1 MGESSSGRC
10 ALTLCYNPLVTHKLA
25 IFGGTFDPIHYGHL
39 AMAEEVCWQLGVARV
54 FFVPA
59 AEQPLK
65 AGNHVASAGDRLA
78 MVRLATA
85 GNPSFAVCDLEI
97 VRGGRSYSVD
107 TVASLRDDYPDADF
121 TFVAGADVLPDLP
134 RWHAVERLLKLS
146 RFAIVTRPG
155 HALDLDRLYTALPG
169 AEGRIGEVGGLRL
182 DISSTELRARLR
194 RGAPIRYQA
203 PDAVI
208 RYIDEHDL
216 YRPRA

>member
-1 MGESSSGRC
+1 
-10 ALTLCYNPLVTHKLA
+10 
-25 IFGGTFDPIHYGHL
+25 
-39 AMAEEVCWQLGVARV
+39 MAEEVCWQLDVARV

-65 AGNHVASAGDRLA
+65 AGRHFASAADRLA
-78 MVRLATA
+78 MVCLATA

-107 TVASLRDDYPDADF
+107 TVASLREEYPGADF

-134 RWHAVERLLKLS
+134 RWHEVERLLDLS

-155 HALDLDRLYTALPG
+155 AELDLDRLYAALP
-169 AEGRIGEVGGLRL
+169 AARGRIVEVGGLHL
-182 DISSTELRARLR
+182 DISSTEMRDRLR
-194 RGAPIRYQA
+194 RGAPVRYQV

-208 RYIDEHDL
+208 RYIDEHGL